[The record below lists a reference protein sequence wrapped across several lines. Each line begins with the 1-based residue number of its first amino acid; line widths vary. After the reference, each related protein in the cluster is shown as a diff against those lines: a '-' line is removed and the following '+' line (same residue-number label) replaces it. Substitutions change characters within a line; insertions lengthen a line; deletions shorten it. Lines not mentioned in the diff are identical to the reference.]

1 MHLREKQY
9 RVCESKS
16 DTMKFTRHRRSLAER
31 MNSPLRLSIALL
43 VLVLAEIPAVG
54 QISFT
59 TAVDLAL
66 KNSPRVKAAEA
77 DVAKAQAALEETK
90 DVYIPSLVVGAGLGY
105 SYGFPLGQPSVFN
118 FTSQSL
124 VFNFS
129 QQDYIRAARASLNA
143 ANLAL
148 RDARQA
154 VAEDAA
160 ITYLA
165 LHRDQER
172 QAALVDQSGYAGR
185 LVGIVQDRLNAGQ
198 DTPIDLTTAR
208 LTEAQIRLTRMRA
221 EDDTE
226 ADRTHLARLTGLP
239 ATGLSVVPSSIPQF
253 SPPPASDAP
262 SGPVTSPS
270 IESAYAV
277 AKAKQQIAFGDARY
291 LWRPQIY
298 FVAQYS
304 LFAKFNNYDLY
315 YNRFQYNNAG
325 IGVDIKFPVF
335 DAVQRAK
342 SRESAAEASR
352 AQHEANA
359 ARDQFLEGRLK
370 VRRAT
375 AELAARAEVA
385 SLDQQLA
392 EQQLDVMLV
401 QLNGTG
407 NSSAQQM
414 TPKDEQNSRI
424 AEREKYLAYL
434 DAGFQ
439 MKQAQINLMRQTGD
453 LETWLKSAVQSQPQD
468 ASKPQ

>member
-1 MHLREKQY
+1 MI
-9 RVCESKS
+9 
-16 DTMKFTRHRRSLAER
+16 
-31 MNSPLRLSIALL
+31 SPLRLTVAAVAVLL
-43 VLVLAEIPAVG
+43 AATPAKA

-77 DVAKAQAALEETK
+77 EVEKAQAALEETK
-90 DVYIPSLVVGAGLGY
+90 DVYIPSLVGGSGLGY

-124 VFNFS
+124 IFNFS

-148 RDARQA
+148 RDARQT

-160 ITYLA
+160 VTYLA
-165 LHRDQER
+165 LDRDQQR
-172 QAALVDQSGYAGR
+172 QAALTDQSGYAGR
-185 LVGIVQDRLNAGQ
+185 LVAIVQDRLNAGQ

-208 LTEAQIRLTRMRA
+208 LTAAQIRLTRLRY

-226 ADRTHLARLTGLP
+226 SDREHLARLTGLP
-239 ATGLSVVPSSIPQF
+239 ATGLSVVSSSIPQF
-253 SPPPASDAP
+253 SAPTASDAP

-277 AKAKQQIAFGDARY
+277 AKAKQQIAFGDSRY
-291 LWRPQIY
+291 LWRPQVY

-359 ARDQFLEGRLK
+359 VRDQFLEGRLK
-370 VRRAT
+370 LRRAT
-375 AELAARAEVA
+375 NELAARAEVA
-385 SLDQQLA
+385 DLDQQLA
-392 EQQLDVMLV
+392 KQQLDVMLV
-401 QLNGTG
+401 QLSTSG
-407 NSSAQQM
+407 SSGSQM

-424 AEREKYLAYL
+424 AEREKYIAYL
-434 DAGFQ
+434 EAGYQ
-439 MKQAQINLMRQTGD
+439 MKQAQINLMRQTGE
-453 LETWLKSAVQSQPQD
+453 LENWLKSAVQLQPQD

>member
-1 MHLREKQY
+1 
-9 RVCESKS
+9 
-16 DTMKFTRHRRSLAER
+16 
-31 MNSPLRLSIALL
+31 
-43 VLVLAEIPAVG
+43 
-54 QISFT
+54 
-59 TAVDLAL
+59 
-66 KNSPRVKAAEA
+66 
-77 DVAKAQAALEETK
+77 
-90 DVYIPSLVVGAGLGY
+90 
-105 SYGFPLGQPSVFN
+105 
-118 FTSQSL
+118 
-124 VFNFS
+124 
-129 QQDYIRAARASLNA
+129 LNA

-172 QAALVDQSGYAGR
+172 QAAIVAQSGYAGH
-185 LVGIVQDRLNAGQ
+185 LVNIVQDRLNAGQ
-198 DTPIDLTTAR
+198 DTSIDLTTAR
-208 LTEAQIRLTRMRA
+208 LTAAQIRLARMRA

-239 ATGLSVVPSSIPQF
+239 ANGLSVVPSSIPQF
-253 SPPPASDAP
+253 SPPPPSDGP

-277 AKAKQQIAFGDARY
+277 AKAKQQIAFGDSRY

-325 IGVDIKFPVF
+325 IGVDIRFPVF
-335 DAVQRAK
+335 DAVQKAK

-359 ARDQFLEGRLK
+359 VRDQFLEGRLK
-370 VRRAT
+370 LRRAT
-375 AELAARAEVA
+375 NELAARAEVA
-385 SLDQQLA
+385 DLDQQLA
-392 EQQLDVMLV
+392 KQQLDVMLV
-401 QLNGTG
+401 QLSTSG
-407 NSSAQQM
+407 SSGSQM

-424 AEREKYLAYL
+424 AEREKYIAYL
-434 DAGFQ
+434 EAGYQ
-439 MKQAQINLMRQTGD
+439 MKQAQINLMRQTGE
-453 LETWLKSAVQSQPQD
+453 LENWLKSAAQSQPQD

>member
-1 MHLREKQY
+1 M
-9 RVCESKS
+9 
-16 DTMKFTRHRRSLAER
+16 F
-31 MNSPLRLSIALL
+31 SPLRLSVALL
-43 VLVLAEIPAVG
+43 VFALAEVPAVA

-66 KNSPRVKAAEA
+66 KNSPRVKAAESE
-77 DVAKAQAALEETK
+77 VEKAQAALEETK
-90 DVYIPSLVVGAGLGY
+90 DVYIPTLVGGSGLGY

-124 VFNFS
+124 IFNYS

-154 VAEDAA
+154 VAEDAS

-165 LHRDQER
+165 LERDQER
-172 QAALVDQSGYAGR
+172 QAALADESGYAGK
-185 LVGIVQDRLNAGQ
+185 LVTIVQDRLDAGQ

-208 LTEAQIRLTRMRA
+208 LTAAQIRLARMRA

-226 ADRTHLARLTGLP
+226 ADRAHLARLTGLP
-239 ATGLSVVPSSIPQF
+239 AAGLSVVPSSIPHF
-253 SPPPASDAP
+253 AAPASSDGP

-270 IESAYAV
+270 QSSPPTPSRRPNSRSPLAT
-277 AKAKQQIAFGDARY
+277 ARY

-325 IGVDIKFPVF
+325 IGVDIRFPVF
-335 DAVQRAK
+335 DSVQRAK
-342 SRESAAEASR
+342 ARESAAEAAR
-352 AQHEANA
+352 AQHEADA

-375 AELAARAEVA
+375 SELAARAEVA
-385 SLDQQLA
+385 DLDQQLA
-392 EQQLDVMLV
+392 KQQLDVMLV
-401 QLNGTG
+401 QLTTAAEARG
-407 NSSAQQM
+407 SQM

-439 MKQAQINLMRQTGD
+439 MRQAQINLMRQTGE
-453 LETWLKSAVQSQPQD
+453 LENWLKSAAQTQALD